1 MKPTNAAVQITPD
14 TKVATFLKDFP
25 ELEDE
30 LLRLSPDFAKL
41 RNPILRR
48 TVARV
53 TSLRQAAKI
62 AGLPLAEMI
71 NTLRRAAGQSEAD
84 VVEDGSVADAPKPD
98 WVDSLEVWKTYDAR
112 SLLESGGNPMGEVIA
127 EAKALPAGQQL
138 LLQTS
143 FLPAPLIDILTKKGL
158 TVWSAPE
165 VDGLVVTHITQAA
178 GGK

>member
-1 MKPTNAAVQITPD
+1 MAAADSAVQITPD
-14 TKVATFLKDFP
+14 TKVATLLKEFP

-71 NTLRRAAGQSEAD
+71 NTLRRAAGQSETDIVA
-84 VVEDGSVADAPKPD
+84 DGSGEDVPKPG
-98 WVDSLEVWKTYDAR
+98 WVDDLEVWKTYNAR
-112 SLLESGGNPMGEVIA
+112 PLLESGGNPMGEVIA
-127 EAKALPAGQQL
+127 EAKALPSGKQL

-158 TVWSAPE
+158 AVWSAPE
-165 VDGLVVTHITQAA
+165 IEGLVVTHITQAA
-178 GGK
+178 GSK